1 MHVTYPV
8 NQIYLSTQHVSG
20 FTLVPRTPL
29 EILATEQLH
38 CNIKHTNFAPCS
50 LLCYDSLFYR

>member
-29 EILATEQLH
+29 EILATEHAL
-38 CNIKHTNFAPCS
+38 
-50 LLCYDSLFYR
+50 